1 MHHSSFAPRLLAM
14 SLLAAS
20 ALSVSAFAA
29 PVSSST
35 AIRVDRDPTTN
46 ASSSVTAS
54 TDSPVT
60 VDPSQASGQIKV
72 VYQDANGVERTATI
86 AAVAAQAENY
96 ARVTTNG
103 DTLRVR
109 QGPGTN
115 YGILCSVEDGDTFPI
130 TGKTNGWYQILC
142 NGRTG
147 YVSAQYAK
155 VEDSDQVSKPDPDD
169 NAATNPEGNSIV
181 AAALQ
186 YVGYPYVYGTAGPET
201 FDCSGFTS
209 YIYKQFGVTLNRS
222 SKDQV
227 NNGRGRLQIQLAA
240 GRPGLLLHQRRLPHP
255 RGHLHR
261 RWQHRPRS
269 TAKDGVKISSLNTS
283 YYTTNYFA
291 ARRIV

>member
-14 SLLAAS
+14 SLLAVS

-96 ARVTTNG
+96 ARVTTKG

-115 YGILCSVEDGDTFPI
+115 Y
-130 TGKTNGWYQILC
+130 GWYQILC

-169 NAATNPEGNSIV
+169 NAAANPEGNSIV
-181 AAALQ
+181 SAALQ

-227 NNGRGRLQIQLAA
+227 NNGVAVSKSNLQQGDLVFFSTNGVYPTHVGIYIGDGNIVHA
-240 GRPGLLLHQRRLPHP
+240 
-255 RGHLHR
+255 
-261 RWQHRPRS
+261 S

>member
-20 ALSVSAFAA
+20 VLSVSALAA

-35 AIRVDRDPTTN
+35 AIRVDREPTTN
-46 ASSSVTAS
+46 ASSSVTANP
-54 TDSPVT
+54 DSPVT
-60 VDPSQASGQIKV
+60 VDPSQASDQIKV

-96 ARVTTNG
+96 ARVNTNG

-130 TGKTNGWYQILC
+130 TGKTNGWYQIHC

-147 YVSAQYAK
+147 YVSAQYAL
-155 VEDSDQVSKPDPDD
+155 VEDSDQISKPDAD
-169 NAATNPEGNSIV
+169 NNTATNPEGNSIV

-227 NNGRGRLQIQLAA
+227 NDGVAVSKSNLQQGDLVFFSTNGVYPTHVGIYIGDGNIVHA
-240 GRPGLLLHQRRLPHP
+240 
-255 RGHLHR
+255 
-261 RWQHRPRS
+261 S
-269 TAKDGVKISSLNTS
+269 TAKDGVKISSLDTS

>member
-115 YGILCSVEDGDTFPI
+115 YGILF
-130 TGKTNGWYQILC
+130 
-142 NGRTG
+142 
-147 YVSAQYAK
+147 SAQYAK

-227 NNGRGRLQIQLAA
+227 NNGVAVSKSNLQQGDLVFFSTNGVYPTHVGIYIGDGNIVHA
-240 GRPGLLLHQRRLPHP
+240 
-255 RGHLHR
+255 
-261 RWQHRPRS
+261 S

>member
-186 YVGYPYVYGTAGPET
+186 YVGYPT
-201 FDCSGFTS
+201 
-209 YIYKQFGVTLNRS
+209 
-222 SKDQV
+222 
-227 NNGRGRLQIQLAA
+227 
-240 GRPGLLLHQRRLPHP
+240 
-255 RGHLHR
+255 
-261 RWQHRPRS
+261 S
-269 TAKDGVKISSLNTS
+269 TAPP
-283 YYTTNYFA
+283 
-291 ARRIV
+291 ARRPSTAPASRPTFISNSA

>member
-1 MHHSSFAPRLLAM
+1 M

-186 YVGYPYVYGTAGPET
+186 YVGYPT
-201 FDCSGFTS
+201 
-209 YIYKQFGVTLNRS
+209 
-222 SKDQV
+222 
-227 NNGRGRLQIQLAA
+227 
-240 GRPGLLLHQRRLPHP
+240 
-255 RGHLHR
+255 
-261 RWQHRPRS
+261 S
-269 TAKDGVKISSLNTS
+269 TAPP
-283 YYTTNYFA
+283 
-291 ARRIV
+291 ARRPSTAPASRPTFISNSA

>member
-147 YVSAQYAK
+147 YVSAQYAN
-155 VEDSDQVSKPDPDD
+155 D

-227 NNGRGRLQIQLAA
+227 NNGVAVSKSNLQQGDLVFFSTNGVYPTHVGIYIGDGNIVHA
-240 GRPGLLLHQRRLPHP
+240 
-255 RGHLHR
+255 
-261 RWQHRPRS
+261 S

>member
-169 NAATNPEGNSIV
+169 NAATNPPLLYSLREDYGGEISNAIV
-181 AAALQ
+181 
-186 YVGYPYVYGTAGPET
+186 
-201 FDCSGFTS
+201 
-209 YIYKQFGVTLNRS
+209 
-222 SKDQV
+222 
-227 NNGRGRLQIQLAA
+227 GRVIWAWSDV
-240 GRPGLLLHQRRLPHP
+240 
-255 RGHLHR
+255 RG
-261 RWQHRPRS
+261 
-269 TAKDGVKISSLNTS
+269 K
-283 YYTTNYFA
+283 
-291 ARRIV
+291 

>member
-20 ALSVSAFAA
+20 ALSVSALAA

-35 AIRVDRDPTTN
+35 AIRVDREPTTN
-46 ASSSVTAS
+46 ASSSVSAS

-96 ARVTTNG
+96 ARVNTNG

-147 YVSAQYAK
+147 YVSAQYAL

-169 NAATNPEGNSIV
+169 NAATNPEGNAIV

-227 NNGRGRLQIQLAA
+227 NNGVAVSKSNLQQGDLVFFSTNGVYPTHVGIYIGDGNIVHA
-240 GRPGLLLHQRRLPHP
+240 
-255 RGHLHR
+255 
-261 RWQHRPRS
+261 S
-269 TAKDGVKISSLNTS
+269 TAKDGVKISSLDTS

>member
-155 VEDSDQVSKPDPDD
+155 VENSDQVSKPDPDD

-181 AAALQ
+181 SAEPPGHNGVYSSCSFARKCAL
-186 YVGYPYVYGTAGPET
+186 
-201 FDCSGFTS
+201 
-209 YIYKQFGVTLNRS
+209 
-222 SKDQV
+222 
-227 NNGRGRLQIQLAA
+227 
-240 GRPGLLLHQRRLPHP
+240 
-255 RGHLHR
+255 
-261 RWQHRPRS
+261 
-269 TAKDGVKISSLNTS
+269 ISSGVS
-283 YYTTNYFA
+283 QPSVSPE
-291 ARRIV
+291 RRPLASSFISCRVAWVFS

>member
-155 VEDSDQVSKPDPDD
+155 VEDSDQVSKPAPDD

-227 NNGRGRLQIQLAA
+227 NNGVAVSKSNLQQGDLVFFSTNGVYPTHVGIYIGDGNIVHA
-240 GRPGLLLHQRRLPHP
+240 
-255 RGHLHR
+255 
-261 RWQHRPRS
+261 S
-269 TAKDGVKISSLNTS
+269 TAKDGVKISSLDTS

>member
-20 ALSVSAFAA
+20 VLSVSALAA

-35 AIRVDRDPTTN
+35 AIRVDREPTTN
-46 ASSSVTAS
+46 ASSSVTANP
-54 TDSPVT
+54 DSPVT
-60 VDPSQASGQIKV
+60 VDPSQASDQIKV

-96 ARVTTNG
+96 ARVNTNG

-147 YVSAQYAK
+147 YVSAQYAL
-155 VEDSDQVSKPDPDD
+155 VEDSDQISKPDAD
-169 NAATNPEGNSIV
+169 NNTATNPEGNSIV

-201 FDCSGFTS
+201 AKNLLRLHVLHLQAVRRDPEPVLQGPG
-209 YIYKQFGVTLNRS
+209 QRR
-222 SKDQV
+222 
-227 NNGRGRLQIQLAA
+227 RGRLQVQPAA
-240 GRPGLLLHQRRLPHP
+240 G
-255 RGHLHR
+255 
-261 RWQHRPRS
+261 
-269 TAKDGVKISSLNTS
+269 
-283 YYTTNYFA
+283 
-291 ARRIV
+291 

>member
-1 MHHSSFAPRLLAM
+1 M
-14 SLLAAS
+14 
-20 ALSVSAFAA
+20 
-29 PVSSST
+29 
-35 AIRVDRDPTTN
+35 
-46 ASSSVTAS
+46 
-54 TDSPVT
+54 
-60 VDPSQASGQIKV
+60 

-155 VEDSDQVSKPDPDD
+155 VENSDQVSKPDPDD

-227 NNGRGRLQIQLAA
+227 NNGVAVSKSNLQQGDLVFFSTNGVYPTHVGIYIGDGNIVHA
-240 GRPGLLLHQRRLPHP
+240 
-255 RGHLHR
+255 
-261 RWQHRPRS
+261 S